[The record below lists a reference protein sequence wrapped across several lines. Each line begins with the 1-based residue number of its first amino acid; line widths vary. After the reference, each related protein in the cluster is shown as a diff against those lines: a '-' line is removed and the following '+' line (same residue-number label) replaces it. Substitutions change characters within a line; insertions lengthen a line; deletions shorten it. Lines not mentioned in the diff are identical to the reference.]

1 MTMSDDL
8 TTRLTKVFQDVFD
21 DPELQIRRD
30 MTAADVEGWDS
41 LKHLRVV
48 LSIEREFKIR
58 LPSTK
63 VTGLKNVGD
72 MIDLIRS
79 YLPK

>member
-1 MTMSDDL
+1 MSDDPVTPRL
-8 TTRLTKVFQDVFD
+8 TTVFQDVFD
-21 DPELQIRRD
+21 DPALQIRRD
-30 MTAADVEGWDS
+30 MTAADVDGWDS
-41 LKHLRVV
+41 LKHLRLI

>member
-1 MTMSDDL
+1 MSADPVIAKL
-8 TTRLTKVFQDVFD
+8 TDVFHDVFD
-21 DPELQIRRD
+21 DPTLEIRRD
-30 MTAADVEGWDS
+30 MTAADVDGWDS
-41 LKHLRVV
+41 LKHLRLI

-63 VTGLKNVGD
+63 VATLKNVGD
-72 MIDLIRS
+72 MIDLLQS

>member
-1 MTMSDDL
+1 MSDDPVTSKL
-8 TTRLTKVFQDVFD
+8 TSVFQDVFD
-21 DPELQIRRD
+21 DPALHIRRD
-30 MTAADVEGWDS
+30 MTAADVDGWDS
-41 LKHLRVV
+41 LKHLRLI